1 MNIGNKIKA
10 LRLKASTTQETLAD
24 ALGVSS
30 QSISKWENN
39 VCAPDISLLPAIS
52 EFFGVT
58 IDELFD
64 LSIDQKL
71 HRIEN
76 MLDYENEL
84 TYEQF
89 RNTED
94 FLMEIKDTYDES
106 HPEMLNGRIYTFL
119 GHLYHHRMVSDSRY
133 VSDYTRKA
141 MRLHPGSKEDQWL
154 LAKSEGAYVWDW
166 NSRQHN
172 TTIECFRELVEKNPE
187 IGRNYL
193 FLMDNLIADHRTAEA
208 KEYLATYSKLADHKK
223 VLIPVY
229 EANIAFAEYRADD
242 AWKIVAQIEKDY
254 SDNYDAIFEVAG
266 IYAGN
271 ARFEEALERYHQVEE
286 IYKVDHKEHVCMDH
300 LEAQAKIYEILGKY
314 EDAIKYV
321 DLQIKFLNDEW
332 NITEGADV
340 DALENE
346 KRRLIEKIKGTSI
359 DDQI

>member
-39 VCAPDISLLPAIS
+39 ICAPDISLLPAIS

-84 TYEQF
+84 TDEQF

-106 HPEMLNGRIYTFL
+106 HPNMFNGRIYTFL
-119 GHLYHHRMVSDSRY
+119 AHLYHHRMVSDSRY
-133 VSDYTRKA
+133 VSMYAKKA
-141 MRLHPGSKEDQWL
+141 MNLHPGSKEDQWL

-166 NSRQHN
+166 NARQHN
-172 TTIECFRELVEKNPE
+172 STIECYKELVANNPE

-208 KEYLATYSKLADHKK
+208 KEYLATYSKLADSKK
-223 VLIPVY
+223 VLIPIY
-229 EANIAFAEYRADD
+229 EANIAFSEYHADD
-242 AWKIVAQIEKDY
+242 AWEIVANIEKEYHND
-254 SDNYDAIFEVAG
+254 YDAIFEVAG

-271 ARFEEALERYHQVEE
+271 GRYKEALERYHQAEE
-286 IYKVDHKEHVCMDH
+286 IYKVNHKEHVCIDH
-300 LEAQAKIYEILGKY
+300 LEAQAKIYEIL
-314 EDAIKYV
+314 ENFEEAIKYV
-321 DLQIKFLNDEW
+321 DMQIKFLKEEW
-332 NITEGADV
+332 NITEGAAV

-346 KRRLIEKIKGTSI
+346 KRRLIGKIK
-359 DDQI
+359 